1 MSEQSDP
8 MRTALYELHRE
19 AGAKLIEF
27 GGWMMPVQY
36 SGIIAEHRKVREA
49 AGAFDLSHMGRLYI
63 SGHDALA
70 FLQLLVTNDVSK
82 LAPMQVQYSP
92 VCNRSGGVRDDI
104 LISRLGENEYL
115 LVVNASNREKILG
128 WIDEVAK
135 GVGGG
140 SMGFSLEDRTL
151 DTVMIGVQGPL
162 SERFLQPLTEVSL
175 SDLRYYYLSAGP
187 VLGVQGLVSRTGY
200 TGEDGFE
207 VILPAESGVRLW
219 RELAQV
225 ASTGSMVLA
234 GLGARDTLRLE
245 AGMPLYGHEL
255 DETINP
261 LEVRLGRFVRM
272 EKGEFMGREA
282 LLQISQ
288 AGPRRRLVGLE
299 IPDRAISRQ
308 GTAVLAGGAQVGQV
322 TSGTFSPILDRSIA
336 MALLETD
343 KSSGETP
350 LEVVVR
356 GTTHSAGIVSLP
368 FYRRPRF

>member
-234 GLGARDTLRLE
+234 GLGARGYPPAGGGDAPLRSR
-245 AGMPLYGHEL
+245 AGRDYQPTRGSGWGGSSGWRRASSWGGRRCSRSLRRAHEGDWWAWRSRTGL
-255 DETINP
+255 SA
-261 LEVRLGRFVRM
+261 GR
-272 EKGEFMGREA
+272 
-282 LLQISQ
+282 
-288 AGPRRRLVGLE
+288 GPR
-299 IPDRAISRQ
+299 
-308 GTAVLAGGAQVGQV
+308 
-322 TSGTFSPILDRSIA
+322 F
-336 MALLETD
+336 
-343 KSSGETP
+343 
-350 LEVVVR
+350 
-356 GTTHSAGIVSLP
+356 
-368 FYRRPRF
+368 